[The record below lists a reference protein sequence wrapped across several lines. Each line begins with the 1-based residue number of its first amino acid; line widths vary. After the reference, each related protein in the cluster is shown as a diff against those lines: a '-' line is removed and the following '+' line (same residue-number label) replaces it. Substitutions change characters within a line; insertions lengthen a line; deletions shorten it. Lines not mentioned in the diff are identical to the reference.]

1 MKSPGPWYHPS
12 HATSDRSWPAMV
24 TCLLSPCTSIGPGLA
39 QATKI
44 IFNVQ
49 VQVSSLPHRHWH
61 GLGIK
66 LELGTARG
74 AAVSVIQVHI
84 MMVSRS
90 ESESAGPSRVLQ
102 GLPVLGFP
110 GSGQNL
116 NHCREEGS
124 LICRKEGSLISN
136 SQSTRGRTERMERS
150 WRWWP
155 SAIIQISFA
164 IIQIIP
170 DV

>member
-1 MKSPGPWYHPS
+1 
-12 HATSDRSWPAMV
+12 MV

-90 ESESAGPSRVLQ
+90 ESESESSSSRLASARISRVRPKLESLPRRRELDLPQ
-102 GLPVLGFP
+102 RRELDLNQHEDAQKEWKGAGGGGPVLLYKLVLLLYKLFQMCD
-110 GSGQNL
+110 QNSS
-116 NHCREEGS
+116 CYK
-124 LICRKEGSLISN
+124 KELLLDHRIK
-136 SQSTRGRTERMERS
+136 QY
-150 WRWWP
+150 
-155 SAIIQISFA
+155 Q
-164 IIQIIP
+164 
-170 DV
+170 